1 MRLTIDAISTIKN
14 PKKRQSIT
22 PVVIYLLNLHLTL
35 RDNASNTL
43 TTYIIPGGFNRDYI
57 DT

>member
-1 MRLTIDAISTIKN
+1 MRLIIDAISTIKN

-22 PVVIYLLNLHLTL
+22 LVVIYLLNLHLTL

-43 TTYIIPGGFNRDYI
+43 TTYIIPSRFDKDYV

>member
-43 TTYIIPGGFNRDYI
+43 TTYIILGGFNRDYV